1 MFKVLPP
8 GLMGGQRRDGRGGKL
23 GRQTERQGWDRGGG
37 GGQKG
42 NRVRQMGDRV
52 GREGGQGRD
61 RGGDRRGTWGNGE
74 DRGSEDETEGLYAY
88 ASIDLH
94 MTICTRSNSC
104 YIRMYC
110 SVIAH
115 AAAAATLY
123 AIPNAPDL

>member
-1 MFKVLPP
+1 
-8 GLMGGQRRDGRGGKL
+8 
-23 GRQTERQGWDRGGG
+23 
-37 GGQKG
+37 
-42 NRVRQMGDRV
+42 MGDRV

-104 YIRMYC
+104 SIRMYMYVLFSYVC
-110 SVIAH
+110 TH
-115 AAAAATLY
+115 AAATLY